1 MTDVSALADEF
12 VGGMFDFEP
21 LFAAVSGVRPD
32 APGLGDPSAAGE
44 AAQREWLTGMHERVC
59 AVDPAGLGAAD
70 RVTREV
76 LLSSVGEW
84 LDRIDSRVAE
94 FTVSDLFIAPA
105 GGLLTMLPMISV
117 TAGASAEAHLGRLAA
132 IPEYL
137 RAFAQRHREGI
148 EAGLLPIERLVRG
161 AIAHLDRYL
170 ADPDSD
176 PLRRQ
181 PAPDEEFARRR
192 EELLREVVR
201 PGFGE
206 YRDALEAEV
215 LPHGR
220 PDERAGV
227 SWLPGGD
234 EIYARLVRVH
244 TTSARTPQELHDTG
258 LAVIEGQAEQYRA
271 LGERVFGTRELPEI
285 FERLRT
291 DPKLRWT
298 SAEELLE
305 TARAAITRAEEEA
318 PNWFGQIPRHPWTV
332 EAVPEDAAPGA
343 PPAYYLRPATD
354 GSRPGTYF
362 ANTHQATERFR
373 HTAEATA
380 FHEAIPGHHF
390 QLSAAL
396 DLTELPLLR
405 RINDFTAYA
414 EGWGLYAERLA
425 DEMGLYSG
433 DVSRL
438 GMLTLESMRAG
449 RLVVDTGMHS
459 LGWSRQ
465 QAVDYL
471 VEHTPMARVEIEA
484 EVDRYLG
491 YPGQALAYLVGRL
504 EIQRIRAAAEGRL
517 GSRFDIRGFHDTVL
531 SAGSLPLSVL
541 DTVVAEWVAGH
552 GDTVNGLADELL
564 ELDFERNP
572 LERTVWGLPGEHS
585 ELPDPS
591 LAAAERYRAAYGA
604 LARRAE
610 AIDPAGLDGEE
621 VLTREVILAY
631 SRGVLDTL
639 DSRLA
644 GFAVSDGFSSPAL
657 LLLFTLPQLVPDD
670 EQKARGYLSRLAAAG
685 GYLDAVI
692 ESQRAA
698 AADGFVPPEFLVRI
712 GIRYV
717 ERYLGAERE
726 DPLRITPEVD
736 VAGFAA
742 ERDRLLAEVVR
753 PAYRRYRDF
762 LAEEVLPV
770 AKPDTEPGIGLLPGG
785 AEKYQ
790 GLIRA
795 ETTTDRTAQDLHDTG
810 LAMIEAQSG
819 EYRSLGER
827 VFGTRELP
835 EIFDRLRTDPALR
848 WRDGEEL
855 IQAAR
860 AAVDRAEAMAP
871 QWFLR
876 TPAARCVVAPVP
888 ESDAASGTIA
898 YYLPSTL
905 DGSRP
910 GTYYANTHEASSR
923 PRQAS
928 EAIAFHEAVPGHH
941 FQISFAQQ
949 LTDLPLL
956 RRIVLFNAY
965 AEGWGL
971 YAERLAD
978 EMGLYSGDV
987 ARLGMLM
994 QESMRAGRLVVD
1006 TGMHA
1011 LGWSRQQAVDYLVE
1025 HTPMVRL
1032 EIEAE
1037 IDRYAANPG
1046 QALGYMV
1053 GRLEI
1058 ERVRGEAER
1067 ALGDRFDLREFH
1079 DVVLSHGALPL
1090 SAVDTLVGKWVAA
1103 RQEASAG

>member
-12 VGGMFDFEP
+12 VGELFDFEP
-21 LFAAVSGVRPD
+21 LSAAVTGVRPD
-32 APGLGDPSAAGE
+32 APGLGDPGAAAEAAHRERLVAVRERADAAGPE
-44 AAQREWLTGMHERVC
+44 
-59 AVDPAGLGAAD
+59 GLGAAD

-76 LLSSVGEW
+76 LISSIEGR
-84 LDRIDSRVAE
+84 LDQLDSRFAE
-94 FTVSDLFIAPA
+94 FTVSDFFVAPA
-105 GGLLTMLPMISV
+105 ASLLTVLPMIAVSP
-117 TAGASAEAHLGRLAA
+117 GASAEAHLGRLAA

-137 RAFAQRHREGI
+137 RAFAQRHRDGI
-148 EAGLLPIERLVRG
+148 AAGRLPIERLVRG

-170 ADPDSD
+170 AEPASD
-176 PLRRQ
+176 PLLRQ
-181 PAPDEEFARRR
+181 PPPDEEFAARRAQ
-192 EELLREVVR
+192 LLREVVH
-201 PGFGE
+201 PGFRE
-206 YRDALEAEV
+206 YRDVLEAEV

-220 PDERAGV
+220 PDDRAGV

-234 EIYARLVRVH
+234 EIYARLVRMH
-244 TTSARTPQELHDTG
+244 TTSARTPQELHETG
-258 LAVIEGQAEQYRA
+258 LAVIEGQLGQYRE

-285 FERLRT
+285 FDRLRT

-298 SAEELLE
+298 SAEELLD
-305 TARAAITRAEEEA
+305 TARAAITRAAEEA
-318 PNWFGQIPRHPWTV
+318 PKWFGHIPQHPWTV

-343 PPAYYLRPATD
+343 PPAYYLRPAAD

-396 DLTELPLLR
+396 DLTDLPLLR
-405 RINDFTAYA
+405 RVNDFTAYA

-425 DEMGLYSG
+425 EEMGLYSG
-433 DVSRL
+433 DVARL

-449 RLVVDTGMHS
+449 RLVVDTGLHA

-465 QAVDYL
+465 QAVEYL
-471 VEHTPMARVEIEA
+471 VEHTPMALVEIEA

-504 EIQRIRAAAEGRL
+504 EIQRIRTAAQARL
-517 GSRFDIRGFHDTVL
+517 GSRFDIRGFHDAVL
-531 SAGSLPLSVL
+531 SGGSLPLSVL

-552 GDTVNGLADELL
+552 GDTVNGLADELV

-572 LERTVWGLPGEHS
+572 LERTIYGVPGDHS
-585 ELPDPS
+585 KLPDPS
-591 LAAAERYRAAYGA
+591 LAAAQRHRGAYDA

-610 AIDPAGLDGEE
+610 AIDPAGLDRSE
-621 VLTREVILAY
+621 VVTREVILAHT
-631 SRGVLDTL
+631 RGVIERI

-657 LLLFTLPQLVPDD
+657 NLLMDLPPLVPDD
-670 EQKARGYLSRLAAAG
+670 EDKARGYLSRLAAIG

-692 ESQRAA
+692 EAQRAA
-698 AADGFVPPEFLVRI
+698 AAEGLVPPDFLVRI
-712 GIRYV
+712 GIGYV
-717 ERYLGAERE
+717 ERYLAAASG
-726 DPLRITPEVD
+726 DPFLVTPKVE
-736 VAGFAA
+736 VAGFAG

-762 LAEEVLPV
+762 LAEELLPV
-770 AKPDTEPGIGLLPGG
+770 AKPGTEPGIGHLPGG
-785 AEKYQ
+785 AERYQ

-795 ETTTDRTAQDLHDTG
+795 ETTTERTAEELHETG
-810 LAMIEAQSG
+810 LAVIEGQLG
-819 EYRSLGER
+819 EYRELGER

-835 EIFDRLRTDPALR
+835 EIFEHLRSDPALR

-855 IQAAR
+855 LDAAR
-860 AAVDRAEAMAP
+860 AAVERAESVAP
-871 QWFLR
+871 QWFSR

-888 ESDAASGTIA
+888 EADAASGTIA
-898 YYLPSTL
+898 YYLPATL

-923 PRQAS
+923 PRYTS

-941 FQISFAQQ
+941 FQLSFAQE

-956 RRIVLFNAY
+956 RRVVMFTAY

-971 YAERLAD
+971 YTERLAD

-987 ARLGMLM
+987 ARLGMLTM
-994 QESMRAGRLVVD
+994 ESMRAGRLVVD
-1006 TGMHA
+1006 TGLHA
-1011 LGWSRQQAVDYLVE
+1011 LGWSRQQAVEYLVA
-1025 HTPMVRL
+1025 HTPMARL

-1037 IDRYAANPG
+1037 IDRYVANPG
-1046 QALGYMV
+1046 QALGYLV

-1058 ERVRGEAER
+1058 QRVRAEAER
-1067 ALGDRFDLREFH
+1067 ALGDRFDLRGFH
-1079 DVVLSHGALPL
+1079 DVVLSHGGLPL
-1090 SAVDTLVGKWVAA
+1090 SALDTLVGEWIAT
-1103 RQEASAG
+1103 RGTGT